1 MPVLYLDSS
10 AIAKLAFEEDGS
22 DVLAE
27 YIDSC
32 DVVSSDV
39 ALTEVTR
46 TARRIAS
53 EIPAN
58 ALGDLLEKI
67 MIAMEEMVL
76 IMVETRTLARAGALE
91 GSFLRSLDAIHI
103 ATAQGLGDV
112 DAFVTYDE
120 RQAAAARL
128 AGFRTISPGV

>member
-1 MPVLYLDSS
+1 M
-10 AIAKLAFEEDGS
+10 
-22 DVLAE
+22 
-27 YIDSC
+27 
-32 DVVSSDV
+32 VSSDV

-58 ALGDLLEKI
+58 ALGDLLEKT

-76 IMVETRTLARAGALE
+76 IMVETRTLVRAGAIE
-91 GSFLRSLDAIHI
+91 GSFLRSIDAIHI

>member
-1 MPVLYLDSS
+1 MTVLYLDSS

-22 DVLAE
+22 DILAE
-27 YIDSC
+27 YIESC

-58 ALGDLLEKI
+58 ALGDLLEKT
-67 MIAMEEMVL
+67 MIAMEEMML
-76 IMVETRTLARAGALE
+76 IMVETRTLVRAGAIE
-91 GSFLRSLDAIHI
+91 GSFLRSIDAIHI

-112 DAFVTYDE
+112 DAVVTYDE

>member
-1 MPVLYLDSS
+1 MTVLYLDSS

-22 DVLAE
+22 DILAE
-27 YIDSC
+27 YIESC

-58 ALGDLLEKI
+58 ALGDLLEKT
-67 MIAMEEMVL
+67 MIAMEEMML
-76 IMVETRTLARAGALE
+76 IMVETRTLVRAGALE
-91 GSFLRSLDAIHI
+91 GSFLRSIDAIHI

>member
-1 MPVLYLDSS
+1 MTVLYLDSS

-22 DVLAE
+22 DILAE
-27 YIDSC
+27 YIESC

-58 ALGDLLEKI
+58 ALGDLLEKT
-67 MIAMEEMVL
+67 MIAMEEMML
-76 IMVETRTLARAGALE
+76 IMVETRTLVRAGAIE
-91 GSFLRSLDAIHI
+91 GSFLRSIDAIHI

-112 DAFVTYDE
+112 DVFVTYDE
-120 RQAAAARL
+120 RQAAAA
-128 AGFRTISPGV
+128 AADA

>member
-1 MPVLYLDSS
+1 MTVVYLDSS
-10 AIAKLAFEEDGS
+10 AIGKLAFEEDGS
-22 DVLAE
+22 ELLAE

-32 DVVSSDV
+32 DVVSSDI

-53 EIPAN
+53 EYPSN
-58 ALGDLLEKI
+58 VLGVLLVKI

-76 IMVETRTLARAGALE
+76 IMVETRTLVRAGALE

>member
-1 MPVLYLDSS
+1 MTVLYLDSS

-22 DVLAE
+22 EILAE
-27 YIDSC
+27 YIESC

-58 ALGDLLEKI
+58 ALGDLLEKT
-67 MIAMEEMVL
+67 MIAMEEMML
-76 IMVETRTLARAGALE
+76 IMVETRTLVCAGAIE
-91 GSFLRSLDAIHI
+91 GSFLRSIDAIHI

-112 DAFVTYDE
+112 DVFVTYDE

>member
-76 IMVETRTLARAGALE
+76 IMVETRTLVRAGALE

-103 ATAQGLGDV
+103 ATALGLGDV

>member
-1 MPVLYLDSS
+1 MTVLYLDSS

-22 DVLAE
+22 DFLAE
-27 YIDSC
+27 YIESC

-58 ALGDLLEKI
+58 ALGDLLEKT
-67 MIAMEEMVL
+67 MIAMEEMML
-76 IMVETRTLARAGALE
+76 IMVETRTLVRAGAIE
-91 GSFLRSLDAIHI
+91 GSFLRSIDAIHI

-120 RQAAAARL
+120 RKAAAARL

>member
-1 MPVLYLDSS
+1 MTVVYLDSS
-10 AIAKLAFEEDGS
+10 AIGKLAFEEDGS
-22 DVLAE
+22 ELLAE

-32 DVVSSDV
+32 DVVSSDI

-53 EIPAN
+53 EYPSN
-58 ALGDLLEKI
+58 VLGDLLEKI

-76 IMVETRTLARAGALE
+76 IMVETRTLVRAGALE

-103 ATAQGLGDV
+103 ATALGLGDV

>member
-1 MPVLYLDSS
+1 MTVLYLDSS

-22 DVLAE
+22 DILAE
-27 YIDSC
+27 YIESC

-58 ALGDLLEKI
+58 ALGDLLEKT
-67 MIAMEEMVL
+67 MIAMEEMML
-76 IMVETRTLARAGALE
+76 IMVETRTLVRAGAIE
-91 GSFLRSLDAIHI
+91 GSFLRSIDAIHI

-112 DAFVTYDE
+112 DVFVTYDE

>member
-1 MPVLYLDSS
+1 V
-10 AIAKLAFEEDGS
+10 
-22 DVLAE
+22 
-27 YIDSC
+27 
-32 DVVSSDV
+32 
-39 ALTEVTR
+39 
-46 TARRIAS
+46 
-53 EIPAN
+53 
-58 ALGDLLEKI
+58 LGDLLEKI

-76 IMVETRTLARAGALE
+76 IMVETRTLVRAGALE

>member
-1 MPVLYLDSS
+1 MTVLYLDSS

-22 DVLAE
+22 DFLAE
-27 YIDSC
+27 YIESC

-58 ALGDLLEKI
+58 ALGDLLEKT
-67 MIAMEEMVL
+67 MIAMEEMML
-76 IMVETRTLARAGALE
+76 IMVETRTLVRAGAIE
-91 GSFLRSLDAIHI
+91 GSFLRSIDAIHI

-112 DAFVTYDE
+112 DVFVTYDE

-128 AGFRTISPGV
+128 AGFRTISPGA

>member
-1 MPVLYLDSS
+1 MTVLYLDSS

-22 DVLAE
+22 DILAE
-27 YIDSC
+27 YIESC

-46 TARRIAS
+46 TARHIAS

-58 ALGDLLEKI
+58 ALGDLLEKT

-76 IMVETRTLARAGALE
+76 IMVETRTLVRAGALE
-91 GSFLRSLDAIHI
+91 GSFLRSIDAIHI

>member
-1 MPVLYLDSS
+1 MTVLYLDSS

-58 ALGDLLEKI
+58 SLGDLLEKT

-76 IMVETRTLARAGALE
+76 IMVETRTLVRAGALE
-91 GSFLRSLDAIHI
+91 GSFLRSIDAIHI

>member
-1 MPVLYLDSS
+1 MTVVYLDSS
-10 AIAKLAFEEDGS
+10 AIGKLAFEEDGS
-22 DVLAE
+22 ELLAE

-32 DVVSSDV
+32 DVVSSDI

-53 EIPAN
+53 EYPSN
-58 ALGDLLEKI
+58 VLGDLLEKI

-76 IMVETRTLARAGALE
+76 IMLETRTLVRAGALE

-112 DAFVTYDE
+112 DVFITYDE

>member
-1 MPVLYLDSS
+1 MTVVYLDSS
-10 AIAKLAFEEDGS
+10 AIGKLAFDEDGS
-22 DVLAE
+22 EVLAE
-27 YIDSC
+27 YIDAC
-32 DVVSSDV
+32 DVVSSDI

-46 TARRIAS
+46 TARRIAA
-53 EIPAN
+53 ELPTN

-76 IMVETRTLARAGALE
+76 IMVETRTLVRAGGLE

-112 DAFVTYDE
+112 DVFVTYDE

-128 AGFRTISPGV
+128 AGFRTMSPGV

>member
-1 MPVLYLDSS
+1 MTVLYLDSS

-22 DVLAE
+22 DILAE
-27 YIDSC
+27 YIESC

-58 ALGDLLEKI
+58 ALGDLLEKT

-76 IMVETRTLARAGALE
+76 IMVETRTLVRAGAIE
-91 GSFLRSLDAIHI
+91 GSFLRSIDAIHI

>member
-76 IMVETRTLARAGALE
+76 IMVETRTLVRAGALE

-128 AGFRTISPGV
+128 AGFRTISPGA

>member
-1 MPVLYLDSS
+1 MTVLYLDSS
-10 AIAKLAFEEDGS
+10 AIAKLAFAEDGS
-22 DVLAE
+22 DLLAE

-58 ALGDLLEKI
+58 SLGDLLEKT

-76 IMVETRTLARAGALE
+76 IMVETRTLVRAGALE
-91 GSFLRSLDAIHI
+91 GSFLRSIDAIHI

-128 AGFRTISPGV
+128 AGLRTISPGV

>member
-76 IMVETRTLARAGALE
+76 IMVETRTLVRAGALE

>member
-1 MPVLYLDSS
+1 MTVVYLDSS
-10 AIAKLAFEEDGS
+10 AIGKLAFEEDGS
-22 DVLAE
+22 ELLAE

-32 DVVSSDV
+32 DVVSSDI

-53 EIPAN
+53 EYPSN
-58 ALGDLLEKI
+58 VLGDLLEKI

-76 IMVETRTLARAGALE
+76 IMVETRTLVRAGALE

-103 ATAQGLGDV
+103 ATAQGLGDGAV
-112 DAFVTYDE
+112 VVTYDA

>member
-1 MPVLYLDSS
+1 MTVLYLDSS

-22 DVLAE
+22 DILAE
-27 YIDSC
+27 YIESC

-39 ALTEVTR
+39 ALTAVTR

-53 EIPAN
+53 VIPAN
-58 ALGDLLEKI
+58 ALGDLLEKT
-67 MIAMEEMVL
+67 MIAMEEMML
-76 IMVETRTLARAGALE
+76 IMVETRTLVRAGAIE
-91 GSFLRSLDAIHI
+91 GSFLRSIDAIHI

>member
-1 MPVLYLDSS
+1 MTVVYLDSS
-10 AIAKLAFEEDGS
+10 AIGKLAFEEDGS
-22 DVLAE
+22 ELLAE

-32 DVVSSDV
+32 DVVSSDI

-53 EIPAN
+53 EYPSN
-58 ALGDLLEKI
+58 VLGDLLEKI

-76 IMVETRTLARAGALE
+76 IMGETRTLVRAGALE

-103 ATAQGLGDV
+103 ATALGLGDV

>member
-1 MPVLYLDSS
+1 MTVVYLDSS
-10 AIAKLAFEEDGS
+10 AIGKLAFEEDGS
-22 DVLAE
+22 ELLAE

-32 DVVSSDV
+32 DVVSSDI

-53 EIPAN
+53 EYPSN
-58 ALGDLLEKI
+58 VLGDLLEKI

-76 IMVETRTLARAGALE
+76 IMLETRTLVRAGALE

-112 DAFVTYDE
+112 DVFVTYDE

>member
-1 MPVLYLDSS
+1 MTVVYLDSS
-10 AIAKLAFEEDGS
+10 AIGKLAFEEDGS
-22 DVLAE
+22 ELLAE

-32 DVVSSDV
+32 DVVSSDI

-53 EIPAN
+53 EYPSN
-58 ALGDLLEKI
+58 VLGDLLEKI

-76 IMVETRTLARAGALE
+76 IMVETRTLVRAGALE

-128 AGFRTISPGV
+128 AGFRTISPGA

>member
-1 MPVLYLDSS
+1 MTVLYLDSS

-22 DVLAE
+22 DILAE
-27 YIDSC
+27 YIESC

-58 ALGDLLEKI
+58 ALGDLLEKT
-67 MIAMEEMVL
+67 MIAMEEMML
-76 IMVETRTLARAGALE
+76 IMVETRTLVRAGAIE
-91 GSFLRSLDAIHI
+91 GSFLRSIDAIHI

>member
-1 MPVLYLDSS
+1 MTVVYLDSS

-22 DVLAE
+22 DALAE
-27 YIDSC
+27 YVDGC
-32 DVVSSDV
+32 DAVSSDV

-53 EIPAN
+53 ENPSN
-58 ALGDLLEKI
+58 ALGDLLEKV

-76 IMVETRTLARAGALE
+76 IMVETRTLVRAGALE
-91 GSFLRSLDAIHI
+91 GSFLRSIDAIHI
-103 ATAQGLGDV
+103 ATAHGLGDV

>member
-1 MPVLYLDSS
+1 MTVVYLDSS
-10 AIAKLAFEEDGS
+10 AIGKLAFEEDGS
-22 DVLAE
+22 ELLAE

-32 DVVSSDV
+32 DVVSSDI

-53 EIPAN
+53 EYPSN
-58 ALGDLLEKI
+58 VLGDLLEKI

-76 IMVETRTLARAGALE
+76 IMVETRTLVRAGALE

-128 AGFRTISPGV
+128 AGFRSSSPGA

>member
-1 MPVLYLDSS
+1 MTVLYLDSS

-22 DVLAE
+22 DILAE
-27 YIDSC
+27 YIESC

-58 ALGDLLEKI
+58 ALGDLLEKT
-67 MIAMEEMVL
+67 MIAMEEMML
-76 IMVETRTLARAGALE
+76 IMVETRTLVRAGAIE
-91 GSFLRSLDAIHI
+91 GSFLRSIDAIHI

-112 DAFVTYDE
+112 DVFVTYDE

-128 AGFRTISPGV
+128 AGFRTISPGA

>member
-1 MPVLYLDSS
+1 MTVVYLDSS
-10 AIAKLAFEEDGS
+10 AIGKLAFEEDGS
-22 DVLAE
+22 ELLAE

-32 DVVSSDV
+32 DVVSSDI

-53 EIPAN
+53 EYPSN
-58 ALGDLLEKI
+58 VLGDLLEKI

-76 IMVETRTLARAGALE
+76 IMVETRTLVRAGALE

>member
-1 MPVLYLDSS
+1 MTVLYLDSS

-27 YIDSC
+27 YIESC

-58 ALGDLLEKI
+58 ALGDLLEKT

-76 IMVETRTLARAGALE
+76 IMVETRTLVRAGALE
-91 GSFLRSLDAIHI
+91 GSFLRSIDAIHI

>member
-1 MPVLYLDSS
+1 MTVVYLDSS
-10 AIAKLAFEEDGS
+10 AIGKLAFEEDGS
-22 DVLAE
+22 ELLAE

-32 DVVSSDV
+32 DVVSSDI
-39 ALTEVTR
+39 ARTEVTR

-53 EIPAN
+53 EYPSN
-58 ALGDLLEKI
+58 VLGDLLEKI

-76 IMVETRTLARAGALE
+76 IMVETRTLVRAGALE

-103 ATAQGLGDV
+103 ATALGLGDV